1 MNLMVSV
8 HNRACQKNDT
18 IVAVCHVL
26 RYFPPAVK
34 IREIVESGALGE
46 VVVINHTGKEG
57 DMGGP
62 NKLREL
68 INRQLELCLFQK
80 AGNCEIRRSHFF
92 SEYTSDSWSGF
103 KSI

>member
-8 HNRACQKNDT
+8 HDRACQKNDT

-62 NKLREL
+62 KRLREL
-68 INRQLELCLFQK
+68 VEHRVRAMSIPKSWEL
-80 AGNCEIRRSHFF
+80 
-92 SEYTSDSWSGF
+92 
-103 KSI
+103 